1 MNGTGNNEEQDVIII
16 ILQKRVSYWMKLKYL
31 WLENRGTLKMRG
43 NQFNSI
49 DLG

>member
-16 ILQKRVSYWMKLKYL
+16 ILQKRVCYWMKLKYL